1 MKKPAEL
8 RNTLTEALPELAQSP
23 ENLIIFIPDGS
34 IKSTAKASLNHR
46 CDYTLVVNIKNYS
59 GAFPELSTT
68 ILNWLFV
75 NQFDRIQRPE
85 FAKEGL
91 NFDVTFVDHTRQDIT
106 FYLDLS
112 ESIIVKGTIENGQN
126 KRTIEYAPNPKIPAF
141 ADYGSL
147 PQP

>member
-8 RNTLTEALPELAQSP
+8 RRILTEALPELATSP

-34 IKSTAKASLNHR
+34 IKTSAKASLNHR

-59 GAFPELSTT
+59 GNFELSATL
-68 ILNWLFV
+68 LNWLFV

-85 FAKEGL
+85 FAKDGL

-112 ESIIVKGTIENGQN
+112 ESIVVKDTIENGQP

-141 ADYGSL
+141 ADYGRL